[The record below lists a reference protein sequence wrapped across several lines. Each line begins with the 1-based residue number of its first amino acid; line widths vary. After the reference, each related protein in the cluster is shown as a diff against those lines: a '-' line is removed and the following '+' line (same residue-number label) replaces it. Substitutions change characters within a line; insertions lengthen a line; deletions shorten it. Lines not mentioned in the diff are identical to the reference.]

1 MTGIEEQFNGKK
13 LLVKKLIPFGFP
25 KELPGLLKKPG
36 YLPAYHMNK
45 KSWVTVILDGTV
57 PLSEIKKLL
66 DKSYT
71 LA

>member
-1 MTGIEEQFNGKK
+1 
-13 LLVKKLIPFGFP
+13 
-25 KELPGLLKKPG
+25 LPGLLKKPG

-45 KSWVTVILDGTV
+45 KSWVTVVLDGTV
-57 PLSEIKKLL
+57 PLTEIKKSL

>member
-1 MTGIEEQFNGKK
+1 
-13 LLVKKLIPFGFP
+13 
-25 KELPGLLKKPG
+25 
-36 YLPAYHMNK
+36 MNK

-57 PLSEIKKLL
+57 SLTEIKKLL

>member
-1 MTGIEEQFNGKK
+1 MVLPVGDCRNFKI
-13 LLVKKLIPFGFP
+13 VP

-57 PLSEIKKLL
+57 PLTEIKKLL